1 MMKNRVAMLRLKRE
15 KILTN
20 LADENV
26 SRAKLLTILMDI
38 DDEIEE
44 LERNK
49 VNA

>member
-1 MMKNRVAMLRLKRE
+1 MMMNRVAMLRLRRE
-15 KILTN
+15 KVLTN
-20 LADENV
+20 LADQNG

-49 VNA
+49 INA